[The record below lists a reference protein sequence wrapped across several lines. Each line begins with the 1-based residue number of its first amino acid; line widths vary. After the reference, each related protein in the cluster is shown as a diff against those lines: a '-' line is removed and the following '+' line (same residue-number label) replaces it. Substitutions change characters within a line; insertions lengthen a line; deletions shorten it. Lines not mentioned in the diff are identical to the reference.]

1 MSLRNNTSLGSF
13 FASLTDM
20 KRIETVCTK
29 FQVRPICIS
38 YALLQLTGQGLP
50 KKCQQYFGQYFQEST
65 GSPKC
70 PAIQLHRAS
79 EMALLSCISFLAP
92 YTTWQHCLKL
102 PRRDCADP
110 IAFLSLDSSNTF
122 NCLTRKQ
129 LTAVL
134 LEGCGESCNLEYE
147 PSEKP
152 PFSWLIFCIF
162 NRPEK
167 NSNSLYKHLLFILWF
182 EL

>member
-1 MSLRNNTSLGSF
+1 MSLRLRNNTSLGSF

-50 KKCQQYFGQYFQEST
+50 KKCQKYFGQYFQEST

-102 PRRDCADP
+102 PRRTLLIQLPSSPSTAP
-110 IAFLSLDSSNTF
+110 TLSIAS
-122 NCLTRKQ
+122 R
-129 LTAVL
+129 
-134 LEGCGESCNLEYE
+134 G
-147 PSEKP
+147 
-152 PFSWLIFCIF
+152 
-162 NRPEK
+162 
-167 NSNSLYKHLLFILWF
+167 SNSLQCY
-182 EL
+182 